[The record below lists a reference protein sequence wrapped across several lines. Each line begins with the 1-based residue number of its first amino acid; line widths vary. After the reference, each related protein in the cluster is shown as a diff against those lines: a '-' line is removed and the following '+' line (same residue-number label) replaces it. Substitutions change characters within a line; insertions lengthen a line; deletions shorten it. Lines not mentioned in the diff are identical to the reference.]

1 MIGDT
6 KWASFTTRALRLRLM
21 LASVHRIVVAGLAE
35 VEAAFLANEK
45 PNRAAVHALEVNE
58 LVAML
63 LAHVLAKA
71 ELAPSAWSAKQVFS
85 AGLVV

>member
-21 LASVHRIVVAGLAE
+21 LATVHRIVVAGLAE
-35 VEAAFLANEK
+35 VVAAFHANEE
-45 PNRAAVHALEVNE
+45 PDRAAVQALEVNE
-58 LVAML
+58 LIAML
-63 LAHVLAKA
+63 LAHVLTKA